1 MAIVAD
7 AEMDHVQRRRSAREP
22 FHGVGVP
29 VCCPLERR
37 VRHRHLMDVVGR
49 DGDTVDQAIPEHRG
63 IAVRV
68 TVRCDSLVDL
78 ENVD

>member
-1 MAIVAD
+1 
-7 AEMDHVQRRRSAREP
+7 
-22 FHGVGVP
+22 
-29 VCCPLERR
+29 
-37 VRHRHLMDVVGR
+37 MDVVGR
-49 DGDTVDQAIPEHRG
+49 DGDTVDQAILEHRD